1 MEFALNFVW
10 MALASLMFWLWMRR
24 APSEGVSRW
33 TQLAALAV
41 VVLILLP
48 EISVTDDLMAAQNP
62 AETDCCQRKDYAVAI
77 PHSVFP
83 AIAALPPPVL
93 AELTFSFMRFAAPS
107 GVLGSQVDNPALTSI
122 QNRPPP
128 TA

>member
-1 MEFALNFVW
+1 MEFALNLVW
-10 MALASLMFWLWMRR
+10 MALATLMFWLWMRR
-24 APSEGVSRW
+24 APSEGVSRR

-48 EISVTDDLMAAQNP
+48 VISVTDDLMAAQNP

-93 AELTFSFMRFAAPS
+93 AELTFSFLRYAAPS
-107 GVLGSQVDNPALTSI
+107 RVPAAATVMSQASDNSKA
-122 QNRPPP
+122 PPMQ
-128 TA
+128 